1 MKSVLRRQKT
11 LWLGLQ
17 LIAALLFFFICVEA
31 LGIEFFVSSQEK
43 PKQTIAQLP
52 DLKPEMQDL
61 WMAKVDSE
69 KKILEE
75 RMQFVETQFLE
86 SKSQALKQAKENQKL
101 SEEIQL
107 LKMELQRNA
116 DLKKEELKSEKNL
129 EAPIEAEKKLQVQ
142 KFKVLSM
149 PEPAKNV
156 HSSIAAGT
164 TVKAVLLSSTDAIC
178 GVYSSS
184 DPQPVKLR
192 LIDDAH
198 LPKALKAP
206 LKGAVIIASAY
217 GNLSSER
224 VYMRLERL
232 TKFSSNGDFIET
244 EVAGYVSGEDG
255 KYGVR
260 GVVAD
265 KSEQFVG
272 NAALSGF
279 FSGMAGYFH
288 SKKNPG
294 QLSGDPLYMELLKE
308 GGSKGSGDAFEKLS
322 EYYIKR
328 AEQLQPVIQVAAGRL
343 VDITF
348 THGVSFGGQD
358 CREKIH
364 KLREERKRVSP

>member
-1 MKSVLRRQKT
+1 MNPILSRQKT

-17 LIAALLFFFICVEA
+17 VIAGLLFIFFCIEA
-31 LGIEFFVSSQEK
+31 LGIDLWGK
-43 PKQTIAQLP
+43 PSEPPKERKV
-52 DLKPEMQDL
+52 DLGEQKTQMQDL

-69 KKILEE
+69 KKALEE
-75 RMQFVETQFLE
+75 RMQDLEKQVLRAQEMQSEQFLE
-86 SKSQALKQAKENQKL
+86 NKKLLEEIRLLQKEQEHKAQIAPAEESQAVAVFEEAAQKEL
-101 SEEIQL
+101 
-107 LKMELQRNA
+107 
-116 DLKKEELKSEKNL
+116 
-129 EAPIEAEKKLQVQ
+129 P
-142 KFKVLSM
+142 KFKMLAMPLSQQ
-149 PEPAKNV
+149 NID
-156 HSSIAAGT
+156 SSIAAGT
-164 TVKAVLLSSTDAIC
+164 TVRAILLSSTDAIC

-192 LIDDAH
+192 ILDDAR
-198 LPKALKAP
+198 LPKALKAK
-206 LKGAVIIASAY
+206 LKGGIIIASAY

-272 NAALSGF
+272 NAAVSGF
-279 FSGMAGYFH
+279 FSGMSGYFH
-288 SKKNPG
+288 GRRGSQN
-294 QLSGDPLYMELLKE
+294 LHSDPMYLELLKE
-308 GGSKGSGDAFEKLS
+308 GSSKGSGDAFEKLS

-328 AEQLQPVIQVAAGRL
+328 AEQLQPVIQVAAGRV

-348 THGVSFGGQD
+348 THGVSFGERD
-358 CREKIH
+358 FREKIH
-364 KLREERKRVSP
+364 NLREQKRKDLP